1 LIRKHCG
8 ILKEVLNNAES
19 GFWKFHLSTPFTM
32 PITILWADDEIDLLK
47 PQLLY
52 LRDKGYD
59 VIPVTNGQDALEAVD
74 RPEIDLVFLD
84 ENMPGLSGLETLT
97 GIKSKRPNLPVVM
110 ITKNEAE
117 DLMEEAIGSQI
128 TDYLIKPVKPQQIL
142 MTIKKITDNQRLV
155 TEKTNSA
162 YQQEFQRIFSSM
174 HSDLDAAGWADVYRN
189 LVYWELE
196 LDRSRA
202 DQMKEVLSMQ
212 KQEANVAFFK
222 FIDRNYV
229 DWVQH
234 GSKSDAP
241 VMSHN
246 VLEKKLFPL
255 LDDIPTYLLVIDNL
269 RYDQFRII
277 QPMLEKHFRM
287 VEEDYFY
294 SILPTAT
301 QYSRN
306 ALFAGLMPSEIEKKL
321 PKLWLNDEDEG
332 GKNMFEKELL
342 ADNLARHRLNI
353 RSSYLKIVNNQ
364 AARNLHDEILHG
376 LDNTLNV
383 IVYNFVDM
391 LSHARTEMEVLKE
404 LASDESAYRSLTES
418 WFEHSPLFD
427 ALKRLEDRKVRIIV
441 TTDHGT
447 IRVRQPSKVVGD
459 RNTTT
464 NLRYKSGKN
473 LQYSERDVLEVREP
487 AEAKLPRQ
495 HVSSTFIFAKEDLFF
510 VYPNNFNHYVNYFR
524 DTFQHGGVSLEEIIV
539 PYAVFT
545 QR

>member
-1 LIRKHCG
+1 
-8 ILKEVLNNAES
+8 
-19 GFWKFHLSTPFTM
+19 M

-47 PQLLY
+47 AQLLY
-52 LRDKGYD
+52 LKDKGYE
-59 VIPVTNGQDALEAVD
+59 VIPVTNGKDALDAVD
-74 RPEIDLVFLD
+74 RPEVDLVFLD

-97 GIKSKRPNLPVVM
+97 GIKAKRPNLPVVM

-174 HSDLDAAGWADVYRN
+174 HGELDADGWANVYLN
-189 LVYWELE
+189 LIRWELE
-196 LDRSRA
+196 LDRSKA

-222 FIDRNYV
+222 FIDRNYL
-229 DWVQH
+229 DWVQEGEKA
-234 GSKSDAP
+234 GSP
-241 VMSHN
+241 IMSHN
-246 VLEKKLFPL
+246 VLEKKLFPV
-255 LDDIPTYLLVIDNL
+255 LDDIPTYLIVIDNL

-277 QPMLEKHFRM
+277 QPMLEKIFRL
-287 VEEDYFY
+287 VQEDYFY

-306 ALFAGLMPSEIEKKL
+306 ALFAGMMPMEIEKRL
-321 PKLWLNDEDEG
+321 QKLWLNDEEEG
-332 GKNMFEKELL
+332 GKNMHENALL
-342 ADNLARHRLNI
+342 VDNLTRHRLNV
-353 RSSYLKIVNNQ
+353 RHSYLKIVNNQ
-364 AARNLHDEILHG
+364 AARSLHDDILNG
-376 LDNTLNV
+376 LENKLNV

-418 WFEHSPLFD
+418 WFEHSPLYD
-427 ALKRLEDRKVRIIV
+427 ALKRLEGRPVRIVI

-473 LQYSERDVLEVREP
+473 LQYNPKDVLEVRDP

-495 HVSSTFIFAKEDLFF
+495 HVSSSYIFAREDQFF
-510 VYPNNFNHYVNYFR
+510 VYPNNYNHYVNYFR
-524 DTFQHGGVSLEEIIV
+524 DTFQHGGISLEEIIV
-539 PYAVFT
+539 PYATFT
-545 QR
+545 NR

>member
-1 LIRKHCG
+1 
-8 ILKEVLNNAES
+8 
-19 GFWKFHLSTPFTM
+19 M

-52 LRDKGYD
+52 LRDKGYT
-59 VIPVTNGQDALEAVD
+59 VIPVTNGQDALDAVEQ
-74 RPEIDLVFLD
+74 PEIDLVFLD

-97 GIKSKRPNLPVVM
+97 GIKARRPNLPVVM

-174 HSDLDAAGWADVYRN
+174 HGDLDAAGWADVYRN

-222 FIDRNYV
+222 FIDRSYV

-234 GSKSDAP
+234 GNKNAAP

-255 LDDIPTYLLVIDNL
+255 LDDTPTFLLVIDNL
-269 RYDQFRII
+269 RYDQFRVI
-277 QPMLEKHFRM
+277 QPMLEKHFRL
-287 VEEDYFY
+287 VQEDYFY

-364 AARNLHDEILHG
+364 AARNLQDEILNG
-376 LDNTLNV
+376 LNNNLNV

-427 ALKRLEDRKVRIIV
+427 ALKRLEDRKVRIVV

-473 LQYSERDVLEVREP
+473 LQYNERDVLEVREP
-487 AEAKLPRQ
+487 AEARLPRQ
-495 HVSSTFIFAKEDLFF
+495 HISSSFIFAKEDLFF
-510 VYPNNFNHYVNYFR
+510 VYPNNYNHYVNYFR

-539 PYAVFT
+539 PFAQFT